1 MERPFPAYQGDEP
14 YIFVCYSHDD
24 ADTVYPEL
32 VRLKEQACNIWYDE
46 GISPG
51 EEWTE
56 ELADAIAG
64 ADYFLFF
71 ITPDSV
77 NSKYCRDE
85 LGFAQNH
92 QKRLV
97 LVYLKETQLSGGL
110 ELSIGRT
117 QAILKYEL
125 NLIDYSEKL
134 RAALQA
140 DQQIPSLDTVE
151 QRGPMLK
158 GPIAKSVAFRSSDS
172 PSTSTPWRQRSRVAA
187 LALSIILAV
196 GIAILAW
203 ITLAPTRTPTIES
216 LVVLPL
222 RNLTNDPDQAYFVD
236 GMTESLILNL
246 SKIGALG
253 VISRTSAMRYKGS
266 DKLLSEIAGE
276 LDVDA
281 IVEGS
286 VQRDGGR
293 VRINVQL
300 TMGDSDV
307 NLWAD
312 SFERDLTDILTLQR
326 EMARAIAREIEVALT
341 TAEATRLADVKQ
353 VVPAAYEA
361 YLKGRFH
368 WTKFT
373 PPDLQAA
380 LGYYESALDADPNF
394 APAHAS
400 IGEAWAGLR
409 QMGIAGPE
417 TNRLTKYSIEKA
429 LELDPNLAEA
439 HYALAIYSTWSEYDW
454 ANAEAAFR
462 RAIELD
468 PNHPDA
474 RAFYSHFLQIV
485 GRPDE
490 AFPQIERA
498 LDLDPFNPLFRSLYC
513 VNFAFVHNYDEA
525 ITQCKQA
532 LKTASDDWLAHEG
545 LRLAYHNK
553 GMYDESLAETQAVFA
568 TLGDQQTLDALERGN
583 AENGYAGA
591 MQQAALVMATR
602 SETMFVMPSQV
613 AVLFNNAGQVEQAV
627 EWIERGYDVQD
638 QQLPYLK
645 ELSWYSDEVM
655 SHPRIRELLAR
666 MNYPAVPP

>member
-1 MERPFPAYQGDEP
+1 LERPFPAYKGDEP
-14 YIFVCYSHDD
+14 YVFVCYAHDE
-24 ADTVYPEL
+24 AAVVYPEIEWL
-32 VRLKEQACNIWYDE
+32 DEQGINLWYDE
-46 GISPG
+46 GIAPG
-51 EEWTE
+51 EEWPQ
-56 ELADAIAG
+56 ELADAIGG
-64 ADYFLFF
+64 AARLVFF
-71 ITPDSV
+71 VSPRSV
-77 NSKYCRDE
+77 ASRHCRDE
-85 LGFAQNH
+85 IRYALNH
-92 QKRLV
+92 DTPV
-97 LVYLKETQLSGGL
+97 LCRYLEETALPGGL
-110 ELSIGRT
+110 ELSLGSS
-117 QAILKYEL
+117 QAIIGHEL
-125 NLIDYSEKL
+125 TRDVS
-134 RAALQA
+134 RAQL
-140 DQQIPSLDTVE
+140 LEGV
-151 QRGPMLK
+151 
-158 GPIAKSVAFRSSDS
+158 IAKSAASKSSDV
-172 PSTSTPWRQRSRVAA
+172 PSTSTPSGQRSRVVA
-187 LALSIILAV
+187 LALSITLAAGV
-196 GIAILAW
+196 AILAW
-203 ITLAPTRTPTIES
+203 ITLAPTRSPTIES

-222 RNLTNDPDQAYFVD
+222 RNLNNDPDQAYFVD

-253 VISRTSAMRYKGS
+253 VISRTAAMRYKDS

-276 LDVDA
+276 LNVDA

-300 TMGDSDV
+300 TVGDSDV

-341 TAEATRLADVKQ
+341 PVETTRLADAKQ

-368 WTKFT
+368 FYKLT

-380 LGYYESALDADPNF
+380 LGYYESALDADPSF
-394 APAHAS
+394 APAHAA

-409 QMGIAGPE
+409 QIGVAGHE

-439 HYALAIYSTWSEYDW
+439 HYTLAIYSTWSEYDW
-454 ANAEAAFR
+454 ASAEAAFR
-462 RAIELD
+462 RAIELN
-468 PNHPDA
+468 PNYPRA

-498 LDLDPFNPLFRSLYC
+498 LDLDPFNPLLRSLYG
-513 VNFAFVHNYDEA
+513 VNFLFARNYDEA
-525 ITQCKQA
+525 ITQFKQS
-532 LKTASDDWLAHEG
+532 LETAPSNWLAHES
-545 LRLAYHNK
+545 LRIAYHKK
-553 GMYDESLAETQAVFA
+553 GMYDEALTETKALYV
-568 TLGDQQTLDALERGN
+568 TLGNQQTLDALERGN

-591 MQQAALVMATR
+591 MHQAALVMATR
-602 SETMFVMPSQV
+602 SETMYVMPSQV

-645 ELSWYSDEVM
+645 EAGWYSEEVM
-655 SHPRIRELLAR
+655 SHPRIRELIGR